1 MNNKTPDDSRP
12 DDSRRDGER
21 VLDHTR
27 MQLSALVDGELAPDE
42 AAFLMRR
49 LRHDDELAGC
59 WERWQLAG
67 ELLRGRGGARL
78 PDGFS
83 GRVMAAV
90 AAEPSVVA
98 AAPRTRRWLGWGGG
112 AIAASVALVALLMT
126 RQAGQPQAP
135 AAQAPVLASTAAP
148 ATPVPARK
156 PAPAPAA
163 PDTAAQLAGAAVA
176 VAEVPRRIA
185 GARRGNAQAQRAA
198 TRVRERSEAPRV
210 EMASAAAPVANPF
223 SPEHALPATRPWP
236 RSLVPG
242 LPATGAFT
250 VDYGG
255 LAPQSPSLHPF
266 APRAMPQRVEP
277 EPDVAP

>member
-1 MNNKTPDDSRP
+1 MNTLPDDSRH
-12 DDSRRDGER
+12 DGER
-21 VLDHTR
+21 ILDHTR

-78 PDGFS
+78 PDGFGS
-83 GRVMAAV
+83 RVMAAV
-90 AAEPSVVA
+90 AAETPAAA

-112 AIAASVALVALLMT
+112 AIAASVALVVLLMT
-126 RQAGQPQAP
+126 RQAGQPQVP
-135 AAQAPVLASTAAP
+135 AAQAQAPVLASN
-148 ATPVPARK
+148 ATPPTPDPARQ

-163 PDTAAQLAGAAVA
+163 PDRAAQLAGAAMA
-176 VAEVPRRIA
+176 VAEVPRRVA
-185 GARRGNAQAQRAA
+185 GARRGNAQAQRAS
-198 TRVRERSEAPRV
+198 TRLRERNQAPRV
-210 EMASAAAPVANPF
+210 EVANATPAVANPF

-236 RSLVPG
+236 RPLVPG

-266 APRAMPQRVEP
+266 APRAMQPQGAEAD
-277 EPDVAP
+277 PDVVP

>member
-1 MNNKTPDDSRP
+1 MNSKIPGDDSRL
-12 DDSRRDGER
+12 DGER
-21 VLDHTR
+21 ILDHTR

-49 LRHDDELAGC
+49 LRHDDDLAGC

-78 PDGFS
+78 PDGFGS
-83 GRVMAAV
+83 RVMAAV
-90 AAEPSVVA
+90 AAEPPVA
-98 AAPRTRRWLGWGGG
+98 AAVRRTRRWLGWGGG

-126 RQAGQPQAP
+126 RQAGQPQSPAP
-135 AAQAPVLASTAAP
+135 PAHAPVLASSAAP
-148 ATPVPARK
+148 ATRVPARK
-156 PAPAPAA
+156 PVPAPAV

-198 TRVRERSEAPRV
+198 TRVRDRGQAPRV
-210 EMASAAAPVANPF
+210 EVASAAAAVANPF

-266 APRAMPQRVEP
+266 APRAMPLQRAEP